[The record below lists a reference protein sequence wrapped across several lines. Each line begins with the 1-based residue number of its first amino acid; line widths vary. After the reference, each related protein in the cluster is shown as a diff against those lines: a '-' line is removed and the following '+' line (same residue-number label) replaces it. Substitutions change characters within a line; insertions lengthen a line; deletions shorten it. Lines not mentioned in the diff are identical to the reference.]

1 MAFVFAIAVVV
12 LALTAGVAAT
22 TLRLQGIG
30 FLLGA
35 YVVAA
40 AEVVALLVALSPFR
54 LVGPGSIVAG
64 EVLLLG
70 AAAFAWTRS
79 GRPRPALPRLEVR
92 TAARRNPLVAGL
104 AVVVGGGLAYAFVLA
119 LVAPPNNSDSLTYR
133 LSRAA
138 DWLQHGGLHWIAD
151 AHTQRQ
157 NEFPPNA
164 ELEQLY
170 TLALLDGDRA
180 AALPQL
186 AATLAIVVAI
196 VGAARRLGYSRAASA
211 FAGLVFAS
219 LTLVVL
225 QSTSTQ
231 NDLVTAS
238 FVCAAAYFVRSRGRA
253 ELALAGA
260 AVGLAL
266 GTKISAWFALPI
278 VGLLALVSLPP
289 RRVAALA
296 AAGTVGALAFAG
308 PFIALNLA
316 HTGKPFGYAH
326 EQEIF
331 RPDVTASGTAS
342 TVVRV
347 LYRFI
352 DLSGFRVRTAWL
364 DPIERAGEEVFDT
377 LGIDPDPPESAG
389 FPFSFEINVIAH
401 EDHAFF
407 GPLGILLV
415 VPLALVFALAWPL
428 RKTSA
433 ARGVHGLALPLFLI
447 VVAFAFRFSD
457 EARYLVVPVALAS
470 PLVAATYR
478 RSVLAAG
485 IAGLA
490 ALTLVFAHAYNE
502 LKPTGVGAERA
513 VWDLPRLEA
522 MSLDEP
528 RRAPLLTAVEEQVP
542 EDARLGVVLGPS
554 DWDYPLYGPGL
565 DRRLVPLPDDGALRE
580 AERLGIDAVV
590 FGSAWRPAARGW
602 RLRRFE
608 EAGTLAIRD

>member
-1 MAFVFAIAVVV
+1 VAFVFAIALVV
-12 LALTAGVAAT
+12 LALTAGLVAAT
-22 TLRLQGIG
+22 LRLGGLG

-40 AEVVALLVALSPFR
+40 AEVVALLLALSPFR
-54 LVGPGSIVAG
+54 LVGPGTLLAG
-64 EVLLLG
+64 ETVLFT

-79 GRPRPALPRLEVR
+79 GRPRPALPRLDLR
-92 TAARRNPLVAGL
+92 AAARRNPVVTGL
-104 AVVVGGGLAYAFVLA
+104 AAVVAGGLAYALVIG

-138 DWLQHGGLHWIAD
+138 DWLQHRGLHWIAD

-164 ELEQLY
+164 ELEQLF
-170 TLALLDGDRA
+170 TLALLDGDKA
-180 AALPQL
+180 ATLPQL
-186 AATLAIVVAI
+186 VATLAIVIAI
-196 VGAARRLGYSRAASA
+196 IGSARRLGYSRAAST
-211 FAGLVFAS
+211 FAGLVFAC
-219 LTLVVL
+219 LTLVAL

-231 NDLVTAS
+231 NDLITAS
-238 FVCAAAYFVRSRGRA
+238 FVCAAAFFVRSNTRA

-278 VGLLALVSLPP
+278 LGLLALVSLPP

-296 AAGTVGALAFAG
+296 AAAAVGTLVFAG

-316 HTGKPFGYAH
+316 HTGEPFGHAH

-331 RPDVTASGTAS
+331 RPDVTAAGTAS

-364 DPIERAGEEVFDT
+364 DPIERAGEETFDT

-389 FPFSFEINVIAH
+389 FPFSFEINVVAH
-401 EDHAFF
+401 EDHSFF

-415 VPLALVFALAWPL
+415 VPVAFTFAIAWPL
-428 RKTSA
+428 RRTSA
-433 ARGVHGLALPLFLI
+433 ARGVHGLALPLFLL

-457 EARYLVVPVALAS
+457 EARYLVVPVALVS

-478 RSVLAAG
+478 WRVLAAA
-485 IAGLA
+485 IAGVA
-490 ALTLVFAHAYNE
+490 ALTLVFAHGYNE
-502 LKPTGVGAERA
+502 LKPTGLGTQAR
-513 VWDLPRLEA
+513 VWSLPRVQA
-522 MSLDEP
+522 TALDEP
-528 RRAPLLTAVEEQVP
+528 QRAPLLAAVEEVP
-542 EDARLGVVLGPS
+542 PDARVGVVLGPS
-554 DWDYPLYGPGL
+554 DWDYPLYGTRL
-565 DRRLVPLPDDGALRE
+565 DRELVRLPDEGALRE
-580 AERLGIDAVV
+580 AERLGLDTVV
-590 FGSAWRPAARGW
+590 FGSAWRPVGRGW

-608 EAGTLAIRD
+608 EAGTLATRD